1 MSETGFREL
10 REGPRLLPPPAAQ
23 LPALCGRA
31 PCAALTRLPGRCGRR
46 LPFITEP
53 LCSRRDPS
61 KPLSVPHTPGAG
73 AGGLSASAGLVLYHL
88 PSPTGPIDMQCEPRG
103 GRQLE
108 GTLRGVRPC
117 PAVQQA
123 AALPSC
129 QAWSWGSG
137 NKSEAALVWEDG
149 QSCTG
154 KPAPPADGQ
163 GWGVSRWGET
173 ALSCRAGGSG
183 PAALR
188 PSG

>member
-1 MSETGFREL
+1 MR
-10 REGPRLLPPPAAQ
+10 GPACSPNACSPAARPLWPGSMCSSDPPARPLWQATPVHHGAPVLQ
-23 LPALCGRA
+23 AGPLQAPERPAHTGGGGGR
-31 PCAALTRLPGRCGRR
+31 
-46 LPFITEP
+46 
-53 LCSRRDPS
+53 S
-61 KPLSVPHTPGAG
+61 
-73 AGGLSASAGLVLYHL
+73 LSASAGLVLYHL

-103 GRQLE
+103 GQQLE
-108 GTLRGVRPC
+108 GTLRGARPC

-154 KPAPPADGQ
+154 KPAPPADGR

-173 ALSCRAGGSG
+173 ALPCRAGGSG